1 MPNTFFWET
10 ILLMP
15 SAASDE
21 SGRQWVFLFLGAILG
36 AFVSWII
43 TYESERKKKRNMDT
57 YTSVAD
63 GSVEVDIAT
72 CWKKIT
78 NPKNM
83 AYYTIGHYGAFQDG
97 PEDIGPGT
105 RFERKGYRGSV
116 QTVFVSVWDPPYR
129 FAWGS
134 DRYSWNDYIELKR
147 SGAATQLFL
156 RRKYYPSTPP
166 WNAYL
171 FQKFFPQK
179 GDIKN
184 NQDSYALTV
193 DRLEKIIRVCSSP
206 ERE

>member
-1 MPNTFFWET
+1 
-10 ILLMP
+10 
-15 SAASDE
+15 
-21 SGRQWVFLFLGAILG
+21 
-36 AFVSWII
+36 
-43 TYESERKKKRNMDT
+43 
-57 YTSVAD
+57 
-63 GSVEVDIAT
+63 
-72 CWKKIT
+72 
-78 NPKNM
+78 M

-156 RRKYYPSTPP
+156 RRKYYPSSPP

-171 FQKFFPQK
+171 FRKFFPQK